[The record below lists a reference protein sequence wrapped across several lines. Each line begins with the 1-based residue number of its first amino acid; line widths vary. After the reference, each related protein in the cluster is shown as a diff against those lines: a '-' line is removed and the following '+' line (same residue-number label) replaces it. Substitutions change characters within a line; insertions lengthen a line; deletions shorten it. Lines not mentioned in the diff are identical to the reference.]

1 MNIKELGKNRS
12 PNGEYHR
19 TLQHLK
25 EVAKAYREDQD
36 AKSGMKCLLLAELE
50 KHGAY
55 NINNG
60 SGQFVIVL

>member
-19 TLQHLK
+19 TLKHLRA
-25 EVAKAYREDQD
+25 VAKAYRENQNV
-36 AKSGMKCLLLAELE
+36 KSDMKCLLSAELE

-60 SGQFVIVL
+60 SGSFVIVL